1 MKLSVFKQII
11 KDSIREELQEGLN
24 RIEKKL
30 IREIRS
36 NKGNQVPLMED
47 NHEEIKPIKKSNIDN
62 ETRNRIREEFLQKMG
77 GNPLADVL
85 AETASTFNF
94 NEEEEDVAPSVL
106 DNLPNFMNKDYSQTL
121 KAMEISEKSRRTNM

>member
-36 NKGNQVPLMED
+36 NKGNQVSLMED
-47 NHEEIKPIKKSNIDN
+47 NHDEIKPTKKSNIDD
-62 ETRNRIREEFLQKMG
+62 ETRNRIRENFLAKME
-77 GNPLADVL
+77 GNPLAGVL

-94 NEEEEDVAPSVL
+94 NEEEEDIAPSVL
-106 DNLPNFMNKDYSQTL
+106 DNLPSFMNKDYSQTL
-121 KAMEISEKSRRTNM
+121 KALEASEKSRRTNM

>member
-47 NHEEIKPIKKSNIDN
+47 NHEEIKPIKKSNIDD
-62 ETRNRIREEFLQKMG
+62 ETRNKIRENFLAKMG
-77 GNPLADVL
+77 GSPLANIL
-85 AETASTFNF
+85 AETASTINF
-94 NEEEEDVAPSVL
+94 DEDEEDIAPSVL
-106 DNLPNFMNKDYSQTL
+106 DNLPSFMNKDYSQTL
-121 KAMEISEKSRRTNM
+121 KALEASEKSRRTNM

>member
-1 MKLSVFKQII
+1 MVIPSCPRISPLANPRSVDRRHGLSWGT
-11 KDSIREELQEGLN
+11 RLC
-24 RIEKKL
+24 IE
-30 IREIRS
+30 
-36 NKGNQVPLMED
+36 
-47 NHEEIKPIKKSNIDN
+47 KSNIDN

>member
-36 NKGNQVPLMED
+36 NKGNQVSLMED
-47 NHEEIKPIKKSNIDN
+47 NHEEIKPTKKSNIDD
-62 ETRNRIREEFLQKMG
+62 ETRNRIRENFLAKME
-77 GNPLADVL
+77 GNPLAGVL

-94 NEEEEDVAPSVL
+94 NEEEEDIAPSVL
-106 DNLPNFMNKDYSQTL
+106 DNLPSFMNKDYSQTL
-121 KAMEISEKSRRTNM
+121 KALEASEKSRRTNM

>member
-11 KDSIREELQEGLN
+11 KDSIREELQEGLD

-36 NKGNQVPLMED
+36 NKGNQVSLMED
-47 NHEEIKPIKKSNIDN
+47 IHEEIKPIKKSNVDN
-62 ETRNRIREEFLQKMG
+62 ETRNRIRESFLQKMG

-94 NEEEEDVAPSVL
+94 NEEEEDIAPSVL

-121 KAMEISEKSRRTNM
+121 KAMEVSEKSRRTNM

>member
-94 NEEEEDVAPSVL
+94 NEEEEDIAPSVL